1 MSKLLHSLG
10 LILVLFLS
18 QVNAQKASTRY
29 WVEPFAYRNYTDHRL
44 AQAGWKIREGY
55 NEQMATLFLAD
66 HVSFQSEKSVSS
78 GIMLEASKSEEEQSG
93 SCLEF
98 YPKGAWQ
105 PSCLSFSMQCD
116 TMSSAQLHLSLRYA
130 DSSEVRVG
138 LVHSKGTVSFI
149 SANQT
154 SEPVSYSDAKN
165 HYRFTLSSGKIEAFL
180 NGNALGVFE
189 TNYFGNAP
197 LLALQLVMLSKE
209 TGKASILLSQMMMTE
224 EKISEEGAEGLF
236 QSAMTLARSAHEN
249 DAPIHYAD
257 GTLQWPDSLK
267 VWRVRLYNSK
277 NELLTERSIPL
288 SMKSMP
294 IEKEVK
300 RWEFL
305 VGLKSYD
312 VLRFNSWK
320 E

>member
-1 MSKLLHSLG
+1 
-10 LILVLFLS
+10 
-18 QVNAQKASTRY
+18 
-29 WVEPFAYRNYTDHRL
+29 
-44 AQAGWKIREGY
+44 
-55 NEQMATLFLAD
+55 
-66 HVSFQSEKSVSS
+66 
-78 GIMLEASKSEEEQSG
+78 
-93 SCLEF
+93 
-98 YPKGAWQ
+98 
-105 PSCLSFSMQCD
+105 
-116 TMSSAQLHLSLRYA
+116 MSSAQLHLSLRYA